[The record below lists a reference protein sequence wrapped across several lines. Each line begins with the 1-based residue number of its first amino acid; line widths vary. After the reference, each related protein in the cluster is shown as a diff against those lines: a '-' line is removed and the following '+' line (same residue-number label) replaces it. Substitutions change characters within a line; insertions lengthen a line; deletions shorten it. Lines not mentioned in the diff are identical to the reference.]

1 MTPDEPQQVVLV
13 DTSVWI
19 DFFAR
24 SGHRSIKDTLVTLLD
39 NDQAATAGPIVLEVL
54 QGCRSA
60 SERGRLEQNL
70 GALHWLPV
78 EDRHW
83 YLAGTMAFR
92 LRRRGVTISA
102 LDALIATLAES
113 SGCPLFQH
121 DRDFVLIARHTELR
135 LLTLP

>member
-1 MTPDEPQQVVLV
+1 MTADEPQDVVLV
-13 DTSVWI
+13 DTSIWI

-24 SGHRSIKDTLVTLLD
+24 SGPRSVKDALAALLE
-39 NDQAATAGPIVLEVL
+39 NDQVATAGPIVLEVL

-60 SERGRLEQNL
+60 PERPRLEQNL
-70 GALHWLPV
+70 RALHWLPV

-92 LRRRGVTISA
+92 LRRRGVTVSSV
-102 LDALIATLAES
+102 DALIATLAES
-113 SGCPLFQH
+113 SGCPLLQH
-121 DRDFVLIARHTELR
+121 DRDFVLIARHTGLR